1 MDQPPSDAEIS
12 AWIERGLATA
22 RHFAPGPVTSQS
34 SLGKSTI
41 KKGNT
46 KQLVDSAEFTAATLA
61 PAGGLQGSMPCSIPA
76 GQSKAGQG
84 ARPKVK
90 KAAQTRATPTKPDAP
105 TIEPVYE
112 DIVSTPGRDKAQV
125 QLPSPKLS
133 AKDKLLSAPPLQQH
147 SNIPTGPEGQNFK
160 RGGCPQE
167 APPLLEE
174 TPIQDTD
181 ESSILYGEEDH
192 SQCESGAIQPAVQSH
207 QSPGDITADV
217 VSALES
223 ANSVKEIIRYLKVM
237 ENKMNQLEWKIDKVL
252 AQNNIIQQIRNEQMV
267 LKAGMATLEGLI
279 TTIKIMDPGVG
290 TGADAAQAKRAFKD
304 VPVVV
309 SGPVIGENDL
319 IFESKLEVGNLGRPQ
334 KVNPTPR
341 RRGVPTESEL
351 ASYKLTLAKL
361 LKDCIPNN
369 TAQSKFLDAIEKI
382 KTEADFKALK
392 REIVRAAV

>member
-160 RGGCPQE
+160 RGLSSGSAASIRRNPNPGHRREFDLVWGGGSFTMREWCNPTCS
-167 APPLLEE
+167 PI
-174 TPIQDTD
+174 TPIPRRHHCRCGQCPRVCK
-181 ESSILYGEEDH
+181 
-192 SQCESGAIQPAVQSH
+192 QCE
-207 QSPGDITADV
+207 GDYQV
-217 VSALES
+217 
-223 ANSVKEIIRYLKVM
+223 
-237 ENKMNQLEWKIDKVL
+237 
-252 AQNNIIQQIRNEQMV
+252 
-267 LKAGMATLEGLI
+267 LEG
-279 TTIKIMDPGVG
+279 DGEQDEPAGV
-290 TGADAAQAKRAFKD
+290 
-304 VPVVV
+304 
-309 SGPVIGENDL
+309 EN
-319 IFESKLEVGNLGRPQ
+319 
-334 KVNPTPR
+334 
-341 RRGVPTESEL
+341 
-351 ASYKLTLAKL
+351 
-361 LKDCIPNN
+361 
-369 TAQSKFLDAIEKI
+369 
-382 KTEADFKALK
+382 
-392 REIVRAAV
+392 